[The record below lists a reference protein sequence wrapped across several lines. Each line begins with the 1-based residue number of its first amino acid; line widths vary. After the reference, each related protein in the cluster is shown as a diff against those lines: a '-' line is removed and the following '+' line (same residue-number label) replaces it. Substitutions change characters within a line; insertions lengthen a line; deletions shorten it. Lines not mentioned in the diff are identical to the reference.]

1 MSNLYSQNLKSSP
14 ARAPSSTN
22 PWNNLNAANQY
33 LDKLLEEKKKLA
45 HAHDLPICHKL
56 LNQEILR
63 VTELIHNQEF
73 DYFDRLQLR
82 SANVSSPLQHQAT
95 LQGLPTGQGSSSLI
109 TKKLLRVD
117 VPVDRFPDFNFVG
130 RLLGPRGNSLK
141 RIETLTGCRVF
152 IRGRGSMKDPDKE
165 ERLRGRPGHGHL
177 NEPLHILIEAE
188 SPANVVDVPLRQAK
202 EIIEE
207 LLKPVNYSGDLYKK
221 QQLRELA
228 MLNSLCVDD
237 TCQPSSSSGAMKRA
251 TTPSGSSSHA
261 QRTTR

>member
-1 MSNLYSQNLKSSP
+1 M
-14 ARAPSSTN
+14 
-22 PWNNLNAANQY
+22 
-33 LDKLLEEKKKLA
+33 EEKKKLA